1 MENNDLF
8 QLFVSFPAFLINILA
23 FFVLLRSSKL
33 PYQIRIFS
41 LNLCVTDCFTCLIL
55 CIDRRAFGLLF
66 GTTDMK
72 YFLILV
78 FSQTA
83 LIIITYFNC
92 DRFLAFKMA
101 MRYYCFLSPT
111 RVKVACALALC
122 FGSVMTSLQFCSL
135 VQAEFC
141 EGQIYAISSRVSEY
155 VFFAIFTSNF
165 IMFGYIVYT
174 IKVAMYKVRPLGQ
187 IQNTANIKEAEV
199 PTSQTAEQTTFKK
212 IALITGTFLG
222 LYTPGLVWSLVKP
235 YVSNPTV
242 IFYMD
247 ITSGVLFLVSTIL
260 DPIFY
265 VLRFSECRFQLLLL
279 RYMCDVERYYEVLKT
294 RNQHYA
300 TFRIEISRD

>member
-111 RVKVACALALC
+111 RVKVACALAWC
-122 FGSVMTSLQFCSL
+122 FGSVMTSLQFSL
-135 VQAEFC
+135 WSKQNSVKARSMRSVAGCLNTF
-141 EGQIYAISSRVSEY
+141 SSPY
-155 VFFAIFTSNF
+155 L
-165 IMFGYIVYT
+165 
-174 IKVAMYKVRPLGQ
+174 P
-187 IQNTANIKEAEV
+187 
-199 PTSQTAEQTTFKK
+199 PTS
-212 IALITGTFLG
+212 
-222 LYTPGLVWSLVKP
+222 
-235 YVSNPTV
+235 
-242 IFYMD
+242 
-247 ITSGVLFLVSTIL
+247 
-260 DPIFY
+260 
-265 VLRFSECRFQLLLL
+265 
-279 RYMCDVERYYEVLKT
+279 
-294 RNQHYA
+294 
-300 TFRIEISRD
+300 